1 MAKSSLEG
9 GSISRASLALLL
21 LLLLS
26 LPGCM
31 GLPPGYSG
39 IGDGAYK
46 VRSGDTLYSIAFRH
60 GLDYRSLAEI
70 NNIMPPY
77 MIYPDQVLRLQGSTK
92 LQEKDQGPETSTAT
106 AITTMPTKKF
116 ALPSSVDGW
125 SWPLKG
131 KIVADFS
138 LAKPVNNGIDIA
150 ARDGELVKA
159 AADGVIVYAGG
170 NLRGY
175 GKLVIIKHTDNF
187 LSAYGNN
194 STLLVSEG
202 DKVKVGRSIARSG
215 AGDVNQQV
223 LHFEIRRDG
232 KPVDPLKF
240 LPSL

>member
-77 MIYPDQVLRLQGSTK
+77 MIYPDQVLRLRGSTK
-92 LQEKDQGPETSTAT
+92 LQEK
-106 AITTMPTKKF
+106 AINKQKKRKEWTKK
-116 ALPSSVDGW
+116 AKL
-125 SWPLKG
+125 LKY
-131 KIVADFS
+131 K
-138 LAKPVNNGIDIA
+138 
-150 ARDGELVKA
+150 
-159 AADGVIVYAGG
+159 VI
-170 NLRGY
+170 N
-175 GKLVIIKHTDNF
+175 
-187 LSAYGNN
+187 
-194 STLLVSEG
+194 
-202 DKVKVGRSIARSG
+202 
-215 AGDVNQQV
+215 
-223 LHFEIRRDG
+223 
-232 KPVDPLKF
+232 
-240 LPSL
+240 